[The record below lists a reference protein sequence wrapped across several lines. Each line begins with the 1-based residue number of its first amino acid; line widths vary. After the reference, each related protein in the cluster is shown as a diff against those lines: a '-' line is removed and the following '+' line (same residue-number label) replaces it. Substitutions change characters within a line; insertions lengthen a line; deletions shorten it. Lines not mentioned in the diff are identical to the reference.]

1 MKWDELD
8 VSGDAMQANNSA
20 AKERRTAL
28 IRDYARAFSTDEGQ
42 RVIEDLTAKFIYT
55 NDTPLNAT
63 NINYEAAYHN
73 GEAGV
78 IKYIINIISQVGKI

>member
-1 MKWDELD
+1 VSWDELD
-8 VSGDAMQANNSA
+8 ISDESLLKSNKQSEE
-20 AKERRTAL
+20 KQTAL
-28 IRDYARAFSTDEGQ
+28 VRTYARAFSTDEGQ
-42 RVIEDLTAKFIYT
+42 KVIEDLTAKFIY
-55 NDTPLNAT
+55 NNNTPINAT